1 MTYEEIELG
10 DLVMYEKEQVKVV
23 GFTKDKTA
31 CVIEFLDTS
40 SFVAGHSGEIK
51 DYWFNKQG
59 DSIYNTR
66 KLEAMNY
73 LYVGLERLTKIAST
87 KEEPSKDTSLDLG
100 NVVEFNTNCT
110 GIIRGFTK
118 SGDDVV
124 LEVSAGAGHG
134 GCTDRDYWHDSKGN
148 SIIVSPFLD
157 AYFIQ
162 VDELKKVASTKP
174 ETVSEPKEESVQP
187 KRNFAHDIGDVI
199 TCTSKQNEEWVRY
212 RGVLEGVGE
221 FGMNFTLRLTHCN
234 GVPKKLTMILYDFDS
249 YGKKTGKII
258 NRNCLYKD
266 FNKDQIVPNGNQINL
281 PLLNSLG
288 PPPVPKAGKVSNP
301 IGTIVPR
308 LSELSRTNGFV
319 LGQYVVAIG
328 RVWEIVGFNLEF
340 RKVTLYSKT
349 TTGWDGV
356 TYFTGLGQDYTDH
369 HGKPVSFNSK
379 GPYYTS
385 ISIESL
391 SSDLSGLYS
400 RVIQDNQD
408 VVFDKTCMHVNTV
421 GVKPLPKYVTS
432 TYFTFPTQYPQEVV
446 SRFVDTEQS
455 TPLSSWSEVVM
466 REMNDQMRRDT
477 EKYWRESFNYPVRGH
492 GSLIDISR
500 RAYPRDLADVF
511 MNPENYVDKKPEQVK
526 LTPNKKQKPLPIL
539 QEVPTFKLNFKPSK
553 KQTK

>member
-1 MTYEEIELG
+1 MTYEKIQLG
-10 DLVMYEKEQVKVV
+10 DLVIYRGHEAKVV
-23 GFTKDKTA
+23 GFKIGIGVCIQFLNGCTTYGYDGAGFSDWWHDK
-31 CVIEFLDTS
+31 
-40 SFVAGHSGEIK
+40 SGE
-51 DYWFNKQG
+51 N
-59 DSIYNTR
+59 IYHTR
-66 KLEAMNY
+66 DPKGRFYNILS
-73 LYVGLERLTKIAST
+73 LDQLTKVV
-87 KEEPSKDTSLDLG
+87 SKPAENISKFDIGDI
-100 NVVEFNTNCT
+100 VEFKINAGTFT
-110 GIIRGFTK
+110 GIIRGFTRNL
-118 SGDDVV
+118 DHVV
-124 LEVSAGAGHG
+124 LETSAMGHI
-134 GCTDRDYWHDSKGN
+134 GCTDRSFWHDNKGN
-148 SIIVSPFLD
+148 PINLAPFPK

-221 FGMNFTLRLTHCN
+221 FGMNFTLRLTHCDR
-234 GVPKKLTMILYDFDS
+234 VPEKLTMSLYAFDS

-288 PPPVPKAGKVSNP
+288 PPPVPKAEKVSNP

-340 RKVTLYSKT
+340 REVTLYSKT

-356 TYFTGLGQDYTDH
+356 TGLGQDYTDH

-455 TPLSSWSEVVM
+455 TPLSSWSEAVM
-466 REMNDQMRRDT
+466 REMQEQLRRDT

-526 LTPNKKQKPLPIL
+526 LTPNKKQKSLPLL

-553 KQTK
+553 NKT